1 MTLTVG
7 NTTVDVNTAAAR
19 KFNFGGKRR
28 GSEVQITKWLI
39 QFDERIIET
48 LQGVVPRTHGRTF
61 LVGASHYGGGQSFLN
76 LRIQVGPSLEAEH
89 MLETLGVPH
98 YTQYIGHERLP
109 RRHRGQAEKFAFAID
124 LGAGFDFEGASDLC
138 IGFRIDDGNMRYGK
152 TLKAKTRQH
161 TYEEAHVYADA
172 ALIGDVASG
181 TGSKVLPFEFMATDG
196 VLRGK
201 LEVILQCGEDTQ
213 RADLGG
219 VYSVS
224 PIKKR
229 LRVNSADAC
238 RRNDKSHVSRG
249 PYQPEKFHWTPAKG
263 DSGRELKFIFHY
275 AAVLDAEK
283 ARAAKK
289 SYTFAKTNYFEQGIP
304 PSLPKQPAQLLRTS
318 LASANPIS
326 SQTVSKCS
334 SNTRFQ
340 TLFGLQDDCDDDEPM
355 PTKRIKTESADDE
368 ASKKTLN
375 EPTPVCDYST
385 QTITAHSGADLRF
398 RREREKK
405 RAEIRRQLRE
415 IELERKLAELDD

>member
-1 MTLTVG
+1 MKDFQEDIEVKLKSSDTDVEYREKASASECELTKECYISV
-7 NTTVDVNTAAAR
+7 
-19 KFNFGGKRR
+19 
-28 GSEVQITKWLI
+28 W
-39 QFDERIIET
+39 
-48 LQGVVPRTHGRTF
+48 PR
-61 LVGASHYGGGQSFLN
+61 Q
-76 LRIQVGPSLEAEH
+76 
-89 MLETLGVPH
+89 
-98 YTQYIGHERLP
+98 
-109 RRHRGQAEKFAFAID
+109 KFAFAID

-201 LEVILQCGEDTQ
+201 LEVILQRGRETNRDFLEMLSPNLPKSLKARIRNVLT
-213 RADLGG
+213 
-219 VYSVS
+219 SVAYT
-224 PIKKR
+224 P
-229 LRVNSADAC
+229 
-238 RRNDKSHVSRG
+238 RNDKSHVSRG

-334 SNTRFQ
+334 MNTRFQ